1 MRLNVQ
7 TDYAYR
13 ILIYLLSVPWTEKV
27 VTIGEI
33 ADVYD
38 ISEHHLN
45 KVARKLVS
53 LGILETRR
61 GRGGGIRVTEAGRE
75 WRLGQLARAME
86 PECEFA
92 QCTHDHGNCLIHRS
106 CYLRGIL
113 ARAGDA
119 FYRTLDEYTV
129 SELLGPHSQALKKS
143 FRIGP
148 SSPRE

>member
-1 MRLNVQ
+1 LNVQ

-13 ILIYLLSVPWTEKV
+13 ILIYLLSLSVPCSEKV

-148 SSPRE
+148 SPPRE